1 MSVSV
6 TAWPPLFV
14 LPDGWELVLASHSPR
29 RRQFLDEWGLTY
41 RIVTGRDEEPRPGAG
56 EAPAAY
62 ARRAARAK
70 ALSAAAADRQ
80 AVGQAVGQAAGPRV
94 LLAADTIVALGGD
107 ILGKPAN
114 RAQALDMLRRLA
126 GRTHEVIS
134 AVCLLGPQDE
144 EIVFH
149 DVSRVRFAPW
159 PDAVLAAYA
168 ATGEPD
174 DKAGAYAIQG
184 QGAVLVEA
192 VDGSWSTVVGLPVS
206 RLAQEMLS
214 RGWLRPVGD
223 GPAA

>member
-1 MSVSV
+1 MTASV
-6 TAWPPLFV
+6 TAWPPLFA
-14 LPDGWELVLASHSPR
+14 LPGGWELVLASHSPR
-29 RRQFLDEWGLTY
+29 RRQFLEEWGLAY
-41 RIVTGRDEEPRPGAG
+41 RIVTGRDEEPRPRAG

-70 ALSAAAADRQ
+70 ALSAAAAD
-80 AVGQAVGQAAGPRV
+80 GQAAGPRV
-94 LLAADTIVALGGD
+94 LLAADTIVALGED
-107 ILGKPAN
+107 ILGKPAD
-114 RAQALDMLRRLA
+114 RAQALEMLRRLA

-159 PDAVLAAYA
+159 PEAVLAAYT
-168 ATGEPD
+168 ATGEPN

-214 RGWLRPVGD
+214 RGWLTPVGA
-223 GPAA
+223 GPAV

>member
-1 MSVSV
+1 MTASV
-6 TAWPPLFV
+6 TAWSPLFA
-14 LPDGWELVLASHSPR
+14 LPGGWELVLASHSPR
-29 RRQFLDEWGLTY
+29 RRQFLEEWGLAY
-41 RIVTGRDEEPRPGAG
+41 RIVTGRDEEPRPRAG

-70 ALSAAAADRQ
+70 ALSAAAAD
-80 AVGQAVGQAAGPRV
+80 GQAAGPRV
-94 LLAADTIVALGGD
+94 LLAADTIVALGED
-107 ILGKPAN
+107 ILGKPAD
-114 RAQALDMLRRLA
+114 RAQALEMLRRLA

-159 PDAVLAAYA
+159 PEAVLAAYA

-214 RGWLRPVGD
+214 RGWLTPVGA
-223 GPAA
+223 GPAV

>member
-1 MSVSV
+1 MTASV
-6 TAWPPLFV
+6 TAWPPLFA

-29 RRQFLDEWGLTY
+29 RRQFLEEWGLVY
-41 RIVTGRDEEPRPGAG
+41 RIVTGRDEEPRPRAG

-70 ALSAAAADRQ
+70 ALSAAAAD
-80 AVGQAVGQAAGPRV
+80 GQAAGPRV
-94 LLAADTIVALGGD
+94 LLAADTIVALGED
-107 ILGKPAN
+107 ILGKPAD
-114 RAQALDMLRRLA
+114 RTQALEMLRRLA

-159 PDAVLAAYA
+159 PEAVLAAYA

-214 RGWLRPVGD
+214 RGWLTPVGA
-223 GPAA
+223 GPAV

>member
-1 MSVSV
+1 MTVSV
-6 TAWPPLFV
+6 TAWPPLFA
-14 LPDGWELVLASHSPR
+14 LPGGWELVLASHSPR
-29 RRQFLDEWGLTY
+29 RRQFLEEWGLVY
-41 RIVTGRDEEPRPGAG
+41 RIVTGRDEEPRPRAG

-70 ALSAAAADRQ
+70 ALSAAAAD
-80 AVGQAVGQAAGPRV
+80 GQAAGPRV
-94 LLAADTIVALGGD
+94 LLAADTIVALGED
-107 ILGKPAN
+107 ILGKPAD
-114 RAQALDMLRRLA
+114 RAQALEMLRRLA

-159 PDAVLAAYA
+159 PEAVLAAYA

-214 RGWLRPVGD
+214 RGWLTPVGA
-223 GPAA
+223 GPAV

>member
-1 MSVSV
+1 MTASV
-6 TAWPPLFV
+6 TAWPPLFA
-14 LPDGWELVLASHSPR
+14 LPGGWELVLASHSPR
-29 RRQFLDEWGLTY
+29 RRQFLEEWGLAY
-41 RIVTGRDEEPRPGAG
+41 RIVTGRDEEPRPRAG

-70 ALSAAAADRQ
+70 ALSAAAAD
-80 AVGQAVGQAAGPRV
+80 GQAAGPRV
-94 LLAADTIVALGGD
+94 LLAADTIVALGED
-107 ILGKPAN
+107 ILGKPAD
-114 RAQALDMLRRLA
+114 RAQALEMLRSLA

-159 PDAVLAAYA
+159 PEAVLAAYA

-214 RGWLRPVGD
+214 RGWLTPVGA
-223 GPAA
+223 GPAV

>member
-1 MSVSV
+1 MAASV
-6 TAWPPLFV
+6 TAWPPLFA
-14 LPDGWELVLASHSPR
+14 LPGGWELVLASHSPR
-29 RRQFLDEWGLTY
+29 RRQFLEEWGLAY
-41 RIVTGRDEEPRPGAG
+41 RIVTGRDEEPRPRAG

-70 ALSAAAADRQ
+70 ALSAAAAD
-80 AVGQAVGQAAGPRV
+80 GQAAGPRV
-94 LLAADTIVALGGD
+94 LLAADTIVALGED
-107 ILGKPAN
+107 ILGKPAD
-114 RAQALDMLRRLA
+114 RAQALEMLRRLA

-159 PDAVLAAYA
+159 PEAVLAAYA

-214 RGWLRPVGD
+214 RGWLTPVGA
-223 GPAA
+223 GPAV

>member
-1 MSVSV
+1 MTVSR
-6 TAWPPLFV
+6 TAWPSLFA
-14 LPDGWELVLASHSPR
+14 LPGGWELVLASHSPR
-29 RRQFLDEWGLTY
+29 RRQFLDEWGLAY
-41 RIVTGRDEEPRPGAG
+41 RIVTGRDEEPRPCAG

-70 ALSAAAADRQ
+70 ALAAAAADRL
-80 AVGQAVGQAAGPRV
+80 ADGQAARPRV
-94 LLAADTIVALGGD
+94 LLAADTIVALDGD
-107 ILGKPAN
+107 ILGKPVD

-149 DVSRVRFAPW
+149 DVSRVGFAPW

-206 RLAQEMLS
+206 RLAREMLS
-214 RGWLRPVGD
+214 RGWLMPVAS
-223 GPAA
+223 GPAV

>member
-1 MSVSV
+1 MTVSV
-6 TAWPPLFV
+6 TAWPPLFA

-29 RRQFLDEWGLTY
+29 RRQFLEEWGLAY
-41 RIVTGRDEEPRPGAG
+41 RIVTGRDEEPRPRAG

-70 ALSAAAADRQ
+70 ALSAAAAD
-80 AVGQAVGQAAGPRV
+80 GQAAGPRV
-94 LLAADTIVALGGD
+94 LLAADTIVALGED
-107 ILGKPAN
+107 ILGKPAD
-114 RAQALDMLRRLA
+114 RAQALEMLRRLA

-159 PDAVLAAYA
+159 PEAVLAAYA

-214 RGWLRPVGD
+214 RGWLTPVGA
-223 GPAA
+223 GPAV

>member
-1 MSVSV
+1 MTVSV
-6 TAWPPLFV
+6 TAWPPLFA
-14 LPDGWELVLASHSPR
+14 LPGGWELVLASHSPR
-29 RRQFLDEWGLTY
+29 RRQFLEEWGLVY
-41 RIVTGRDEEPRPGAG
+41 RIVTGRDEEPRPRAG
-56 EAPAAY
+56 EAPEAY

-70 ALSAAAADRQ
+70 ALSAAAAD
-80 AVGQAVGQAAGPRV
+80 GQAAGPRV
-94 LLAADTIVALGGD
+94 LLAADTIVALGED
-107 ILGKPAN
+107 ILGKPAD
-114 RAQALDMLRRLA
+114 RAQALEMLRRLA

-159 PDAVLAAYA
+159 PEAVLAAYA

-214 RGWLRPVGD
+214 RGWLTPVGAR
-223 GPAA
+223 PAV

>member
-1 MSVSV
+1 MTASV
-6 TAWPPLFV
+6 TAWPPLFA
-14 LPDGWELVLASHSPR
+14 LPGGWELVLASHSPR
-29 RRQFLDEWGLTY
+29 RRQFLEEWGLAY
-41 RIVTGRDEEPRPGAG
+41 RIVTGRDEEPRPRAG

-70 ALSAAAADRQ
+70 ALSAAAAD
-80 AVGQAVGQAAGPRV
+80 GQAAGPRV
-94 LLAADTIVALGGD
+94 LLAADTIVALGED
-107 ILGKPAN
+107 ILGKPAD
-114 RAQALDMLRRLA
+114 RAQALEMLRRLA

-159 PDAVLAAYA
+159 PEAVLAAYA

-214 RGWLRPVGD
+214 RGWLTPVGA
-223 GPAA
+223 GPAV

>member
-1 MSVSV
+1 MTVSR
-6 TAWPPLFV
+6 TAWPSLFA
-14 LPDGWELVLASHSPR
+14 LPGGWELVLASHSPR
-29 RRQFLDEWGLTY
+29 RRQFLDEWGLVY
-41 RIVTGRDEEPRPGAG
+41 RIVTGRDEEPRPRAG
-56 EAPAAY
+56 EASAAY

-70 ALSAAAADRQ
+70 ALAAAAADRL
-80 AVGQAVGQAAGPRV
+80 ADRQAARPRV
-94 LLAADTIVALGGD
+94 LLAADTIVALDGD
-107 ILGKPAN
+107 ILGKPVD

-126 GRTHEVIS
+126 GQTHEVIS

-159 PDAVLAAYA
+159 PEAVLAAYA

-206 RLAQEMLS
+206 RLAREMLS
-214 RGWLRPVGD
+214 RGWLMPVAS
-223 GPAA
+223 GPAV

>member
-1 MSVSV
+1 MTASV
-6 TAWPPLFV
+6 TAWPPLFA

-29 RRQFLDEWGLTY
+29 RRQFLEEWGLIY
-41 RIVTGRDEEPRPGAG
+41 RIVTGRDEEPRPRAG

-70 ALSAAAADRQ
+70 ALSAAAAD
-80 AVGQAVGQAAGPRV
+80 GQAAGPRV
-94 LLAADTIVALGGD
+94 LLAADTIVALGED
-107 ILGKPAN
+107 ILGKPAD
-114 RAQALDMLRRLA
+114 RAQALEMLRRLA

-159 PDAVLAAYA
+159 PEAVLAAYA

-214 RGWLRPVGD
+214 RGWLTPVGA
-223 GPAA
+223 GPAV

>member
-1 MSVSV
+1 MTASV
-6 TAWPPLFV
+6 TAWPPLFA
-14 LPDGWELVLASHSPR
+14 LPGGWELVLASHSPR
-29 RRQFLDEWGLTY
+29 RRQFLEEWGLAY
-41 RIVTGRDEEPRPGAG
+41 RIVTGRDEEPRPRAG

-70 ALSAAAADRQ
+70 ALSAAAAD
-80 AVGQAVGQAAGPRV
+80 GQAAGPRV
-94 LLAADTIVALGGD
+94 LLAADTIVALGED
-107 ILGKPAN
+107 ILGKPAD
-114 RAQALDMLRRLA
+114 RAQTLEMLRRLA

-159 PDAVLAAYA
+159 PEAVLAAYA

-214 RGWLRPVGD
+214 RGWLTPVGA
-223 GPAA
+223 GPAV

>member
-1 MSVSV
+1 MTVSA
-6 TAWPPLFV
+6 TAWPPLFT
-14 LPDGWELVLASHSPR
+14 LPGGWELVLASHSLR
-29 RRQFLDEWGLTY
+29 RRQFLEEWGLAY
-41 RIVTGRDEEPRPGAG
+41 RIVTGRDEEPRPRAG

-70 ALSAAAADRQ
+70 ALSAAAAD
-80 AVGQAVGQAAGPRV
+80 GQAAGPRV
-94 LLAADTIVALGGD
+94 LLAADTIVALGED
-107 ILGKPAN
+107 ILGKPAD
-114 RAQALDMLRRLA
+114 RAQALEMLRRLA

-159 PDAVLAAYA
+159 PEAVLAAYA

-214 RGWLRPVGD
+214 RGWLTPVGA
-223 GPAA
+223 GPAV

>member
-1 MSVSV
+1 MTASV
-6 TAWPPLFV
+6 TAWPPLFA
-14 LPDGWELVLASHSPR
+14 LPGGWELVLASHSPR
-29 RRQFLDEWGLTY
+29 RRQFLEEWGLAY
-41 RIVTGRDEEPRPGAG
+41 RIVTGRDEEPRPRAG

-70 ALSAAAADRQ
+70 ALSAAAAD
-80 AVGQAVGQAAGPRV
+80 GQAAGPRV
-94 LLAADTIVALGGD
+94 LLAADTIVALGED
-107 ILGKPAN
+107 ILGKPAD
-114 RAQALDMLRRLA
+114 RAQALEMLRRLA

-134 AVCLLGPQDE
+134 AVCLLGPQDA

-159 PDAVLAAYA
+159 PEAVLAAYA

-214 RGWLRPVGD
+214 RGWLTPVGA
-223 GPAA
+223 GPAV

>member
-1 MSVSV
+1 MTVV
-6 TAWPPLFV
+6 TAWQPLFA
-14 LPDGWELVLASHSPR
+14 LPGGWELVLASHSPR
-29 RRQFLDEWGLTY
+29 RRQFLDEWGLAY
-41 RIVTGRDEEPRPGAG
+41 RIVTGRDEEPRPRAG

-70 ALSAAAADRQ
+70 ALAAAAADRL
-80 AVGQAVGQAAGPRV
+80 ADGQAARPRV
-94 LLAADTIVALGGD
+94 LLAADTIVALDGD
-107 ILGKPAN
+107 ILGKPVD

-149 DVSRVRFAPW
+149 DVSRVGFAPW

-184 QGAVLVEA
+184 QGAVLVEG

-214 RGWLRPVGD
+214 RGWLTPVAP
-223 GPAA
+223 GPAV

>member
-1 MSVSV
+1 
-6 TAWPPLFV
+6 
-14 LPDGWELVLASHSPR
+14 
-29 RRQFLDEWGLTY
+29 
-41 RIVTGRDEEPRPGAG
+41 
-56 EAPAAY
+56 
-62 ARRAARAK
+62 
-70 ALSAAAADRQ
+70 
-80 AVGQAVGQAAGPRV
+80 
-94 LLAADTIVALGGD
+94 
-107 ILGKPAN
+107 
-114 RAQALDMLRRLA
+114 MLRRLA

-159 PDAVLAAYA
+159 PEAVLAAYA

-214 RGWLRPVGD
+214 RGWLTPVGA
-223 GPAA
+223 GPAV

>member
-1 MSVSV
+1 MTVSV
-6 TAWPPLFV
+6 TAWPPLFA
-14 LPDGWELVLASHSPR
+14 LPGGWELVLASRSPR
-29 RRQFLDEWGLTY
+29 RRQFLEEWGLVY
-41 RIVTGRDEEPRPGAG
+41 RIVTGRDEEPRPRAG

-70 ALSAAAADRQ
+70 ALSAAAAD
-80 AVGQAVGQAAGPRV
+80 GQAAGPRV
-94 LLAADTIVALGGD
+94 LLAADTIVALGED
-107 ILGKPAN
+107 ILGKPAD
-114 RAQALDMLRRLA
+114 RAQALEMLRRLA

-159 PDAVLAAYA
+159 PEAVLAAYA

-214 RGWLRPVGD
+214 RGWLTPVGA
-223 GPAA
+223 GPAV

>member
-1 MSVSV
+1 MTASV
-6 TAWPPLFV
+6 TAWPSLFA
-14 LPDGWELVLASHSPR
+14 LPGGWELVLASHSPR
-29 RRQFLDEWGLTY
+29 RRQFLEEWGLAY
-41 RIVTGRDEEPRPGAG
+41 RIVTGRDEEPRPRAG

-70 ALSAAAADRQ
+70 ALSAAAAD
-80 AVGQAVGQAAGPRV
+80 GQAAGPRV
-94 LLAADTIVALGGD
+94 LLAADTIVALGED
-107 ILGKPAN
+107 ILGKPAD
-114 RAQALDMLRRLA
+114 RAQALEMLRSLA

-159 PDAVLAAYA
+159 PEAVLAAYA

-214 RGWLRPVGD
+214 RGWLTPVGA
-223 GPAA
+223 GPAV

>member
-1 MSVSV
+1 MTASV
-6 TAWPPLFV
+6 TAWPPLFA
-14 LPDGWELVLASHSPR
+14 LPGGWELVLASHSPR
-29 RRQFLDEWGLTY
+29 RRQFLEEWGLAY
-41 RIVTGRDEEPRPGAG
+41 RIVTGRDEEPRPRAG

-70 ALSAAAADRQ
+70 ALSAAAAD
-80 AVGQAVGQAAGPRV
+80 GQAAGPRV
-94 LLAADTIVALGGD
+94 LLAADTIGALGED
-107 ILGKPAN
+107 ILGKPAD
-114 RAQALDMLRRLA
+114 RAQALEMLRRLA

-159 PDAVLAAYA
+159 PEAVLAAYA

-214 RGWLRPVGD
+214 RGWLTPVGA
-223 GPAA
+223 GPAV

>member
-1 MSVSV
+1 MTVSV
-6 TAWPPLFV
+6 TAWPPLFA

-29 RRQFLDEWGLTY
+29 RRQFLEEWGLIY
-41 RIVTGRDEEPRPGAG
+41 RIVTGRDEEPRPRAG

-70 ALSAAAADRQ
+70 ALSAAAAD
-80 AVGQAVGQAAGPRV
+80 GQAAGPRV
-94 LLAADTIVALGGD
+94 LLAADTIVALGED
-107 ILGKPAN
+107 ILGKPVD
-114 RAQALDMLRRLA
+114 RAQALEMLRRLA

-159 PDAVLAAYA
+159 PEAVLAAYA

-214 RGWLRPVGD
+214 RGWLTPVGA
-223 GPAA
+223 GPAV

>member
-1 MSVSV
+1 MTASV
-6 TAWPPLFV
+6 TAWPPLFA
-14 LPDGWELVLASHSPR
+14 LPGGWELVLASHSPR
-29 RRQFLDEWGLTY
+29 RRQFLEEWGLAY
-41 RIVTGRDEEPRPGAG
+41 RIVTGRDEEPRPRAG

-70 ALSAAAADRQ
+70 ALSAAAAD
-80 AVGQAVGQAAGPRV
+80 GQAAGPRV
-94 LLAADTIVALGGD
+94 LLAADTIVALGED
-107 ILGKPAN
+107 ILGKPAD
-114 RAQALDMLRRLA
+114 RAQALEMLRRLA

-159 PDAVLAAYA
+159 PEAVLAAYA

-206 RLAQEMLS
+206 RLAREMLS
-214 RGWLRPVGD
+214 RGWLMPVAS
-223 GPAA
+223 GPAV

>member
-1 MSVSV
+1 MTASV
-6 TAWPPLFV
+6 TAWPPLFA
-14 LPDGWELVLASHSPR
+14 LPGGWELVLASHSPR
-29 RRQFLDEWGLTY
+29 RRQFLKEWGLAY
-41 RIVTGRDEEPRPGAG
+41 RIVTGRDEEPRPRAG

-70 ALSAAAADRQ
+70 ALSAAAAD
-80 AVGQAVGQAAGPRV
+80 GQAAGPRV
-94 LLAADTIVALGGD
+94 LLAADTIVALGED
-107 ILGKPAN
+107 ILGKPAD
-114 RAQALDMLRRLA
+114 RAQALEMLRRLA

-159 PDAVLAAYA
+159 PEAVLAAYA

-214 RGWLRPVGD
+214 RGWLTPVGA
-223 GPAA
+223 GPAV

>member
-1 MSVSV
+1 MTASV
-6 TAWPPLFV
+6 TAWPPLFA
-14 LPDGWELVLASHSPR
+14 LPGGWELVLASHSPR
-29 RRQFLDEWGLTY
+29 RRQFLEEWGLAY
-41 RIVTGRDEEPRPGAG
+41 RIVTGRDEEPRPRAG

-70 ALSAAAADRQ
+70 ALSAAAAD
-80 AVGQAVGQAAGPRV
+80 GQAAGPRV
-94 LLAADTIVALGGD
+94 LLAADTIVALGED
-107 ILGKPAN
+107 ILGKPAD
-114 RAQALDMLRRLA
+114 RAQALEMLRRLA

-134 AVCLLGPQDE
+134 AGCLLGPQDE

-149 DVSRVRFAPW
+149 DGSRVRFAPW
-159 PDAVLAAYA
+159 PEAVLAAYA

-214 RGWLRPVGD
+214 RGWLTPVGA
-223 GPAA
+223 GPAV

>member
-1 MSVSV
+1 MTASV
-6 TAWPPLFV
+6 TAWPPLFA
-14 LPDGWELVLASHSPR
+14 LPGGWELVLASHSPR
-29 RRQFLDEWGLTY
+29 RRQFLEEWGLAY
-41 RIVTGRDEEPRPGAG
+41 RIVTGRDEEPRPCAG
-56 EAPAAY
+56 EAPSAY

-70 ALSAAAADRQ
+70 ALAAAAADGRT
-80 AVGQAVGQAAGPRV
+80 AGPRV
-94 LLAADTIVALGGD
+94 LLAADTIVALGED
-107 ILGKPAN
+107 ILGKPAD
-114 RAQALDMLRRLA
+114 RAQALEMLRRLA

-159 PDAVLAAYA
+159 PEAVLAAYA

-214 RGWLRPVGD
+214 RGWLTPVGA
-223 GPAA
+223 GPAV

>member
-1 MSVSV
+1 MTASV
-6 TAWPPLFV
+6 TAWPPLFA
-14 LPDGWELVLASHSPR
+14 LPGGWELVLASHSPR
-29 RRQFLDEWGLTY
+29 RRQFLEEWGLAY
-41 RIVTGRDEEPRPGAG
+41 RIVTGRDEEPRPRAG

-70 ALSAAAADRQ
+70 ALSAAAAD
-80 AVGQAVGQAAGPRV
+80 GQAAGPRV
-94 LLAADTIVALGGD
+94 LLAADTIVALGED
-107 ILGKPAN
+107 ILGKPAD
-114 RAQALDMLRRLA
+114 RAQALEMLRRLA

-159 PDAVLAAYA
+159 PEAVLAAYV

-214 RGWLRPVGD
+214 RGWLTPVGA
-223 GPAA
+223 GPAV

>member
-1 MSVSV
+1 MTASV
-6 TAWPPLFV
+6 TAWPPLFA

-29 RRQFLDEWGLTY
+29 RRQFLEEWGLVY
-41 RIVTGRDEEPRPGAG
+41 RIVTGRDEEPRPRAG

-70 ALSAAAADRQ
+70 ALSAAAAD
-80 AVGQAVGQAAGPRV
+80 GQAAGPRV
-94 LLAADTIVALGGD
+94 LLAADTIVALGED
-107 ILGKPAN
+107 ILGKPAD
-114 RAQALDMLRRLA
+114 RAQALEMLRRLA

-134 AVCLLGPQDE
+134 AVCLLGPQGE

-159 PDAVLAAYA
+159 PEAVLAAYA

-214 RGWLRPVGD
+214 RGWLTPVGA
-223 GPAA
+223 GPAV

>member
-1 MSVSV
+1 MTASV
-6 TAWPPLFV
+6 TAWPPLFA
-14 LPDGWELVLASHSPR
+14 LPGGWELVLASHSPR
-29 RRQFLDEWGLTY
+29 RRQFLEEWGLAY
-41 RIVTGRDEEPRPGAG
+41 RIVTGRDEEPRPRAG

-70 ALSAAAADRQ
+70 ALAAAAADGRT
-80 AVGQAVGQAAGPRV
+80 AGPRV
-94 LLAADTIVALGGD
+94 LLAADTIVALGED
-107 ILGKPAN
+107 ILGKPAD
-114 RAQALDMLRRLA
+114 RAQALEMLRRLA

-159 PDAVLAAYA
+159 PEAVLAAYA

-214 RGWLRPVGD
+214 RGWLTPVGA
-223 GPAA
+223 GPAV